1 MSLGVRLRR
10 LVVDVSPL
18 HDVPAYRRWW
28 LGSLLSGVGGQL
40 TSFAVALQVFRATG
54 SSAAVGLVALVVLVP
69 TLVVGLLGGVVADSV
84 DRGRLVLTTMA
95 AQLVVSVVLATQASS
110 GGSLP
115 LVYCLVG
122 GQAVLVALQSPAQRA
137 MVPALL
143 GTERLR
149 SGLALA
155 QLSFQVSLVAGPA
168 LAGLLAA
175 LGGVRLCYLLDAV
188 SFLAGL
194 YAVARLPA
202 LPPVG
207 ARARRSPAAVLDG
220 LRFLRTRPAVG
231 GALLSDL
238 LATGLA
244 MPFALFPA
252 VNALHLG
259 GGATTLGLLGSA
271 PAVGGVA
278 AMAVSGTVRHLVRPG
293 RALLVTGGV
302 WGVAVA
308 GFGVSTGLWGA
319 LLCLAVAGAADTLSV
334 VLRGAVV
341 QLSSPDHLRGR
352 MGSLEF
358 VVGAGGPQLGNAR
371 AGFVAAVSSPAVS
384 AVSGGLSVVVALGVL
399 GLRCRPL
406 TRPLVAVDES
416 GG

>member
-1 MSLGVRLRR
+1 
-10 LVVDVSPL
+10 
-18 HDVPAYRRWW
+18 
-28 LGSLLSGVGGQL
+28 
-40 TSFAVALQVFRATG
+40 
-54 SSAAVGLVALVVLVP
+54 
-69 TLVVGLLGGVVADSV
+69 VVADST
-84 DRGRLVLTTMA
+84 DRRRLVLVTMA
-95 AQLVVSVVLATQASS
+95 TQLGVSGVLAAQAFP
-110 GGSLP
+110 GASLP
-115 LVYCLVG
+115 LVYGLVG

-143 GTERLR
+143 GTQRLP

-168 LAGLLAA
+168 LAGILTAV
-175 LGGVRLCYLLDAV
+175 GGLRLCYLLDAA

-202 LPPVG
+202 LAPVG
-207 ARARRSPAAVLDG
+207 AAARRSPAAVLDA

-231 GALLSDL
+231 GALLSDF
-238 LATGLA
+238 LATALA

-252 VNALHLG
+252 VNALHFG

-271 PAVGGVA
+271 PAVGGAV
-278 AMAVSGTVRHLVRPG
+278 AMAVSGGVRHLVRPG

-302 WGVAVA
+302 WGISVA
-308 GFGVSTGLWGA
+308 GFGVAPALWGA

-406 TRPLVAVDES
+406 TRPLVGVDGDGRPGRAAAEQGS
-416 GG
+416 

>member
-1 MSLGVRLRR
+1 MLRR
-10 LVVDVSPL
+10 LVVDVTPL
-18 HDVPAYRRWW
+18 RELPVYRRWW

-54 SSAAVGLVALVVLVP
+54 SSTAVGLVALVVLVP
-69 TLVVGLLGGVVADSV
+69 TLVVGLAGGVVADSV
-84 DRGRLVLTTMA
+84 DRRRLVLVTLA
-95 AQLVVSVVLATQASS
+95 GQLVVSGALAAQASS
-110 GGSLP
+110 GGNLP
-115 LVYCLVG
+115 LVYVLVG
-122 GQAVLVALQSPAQRA
+122 VQAVLVALQSPAQRA

-143 GTERLR
+143 GVGRLP

-175 LGGVRLCYLLDAV
+175 VGGVRLCYLLDAA
-188 SFLAGL
+188 SFLVGL

-202 LPPVG
+202 LRPVG
-207 ARARRSPAAVLDG
+207 ATARRSPTALLEG
-220 LRFLRTRPAVG
+220 LQFLRTRPAVA

-238 LATGLA
+238 LATALA

-252 VNALHLG
+252 VNALHFG

-278 AMAVSGTVRHLVRPG
+278 AMALSGTVRHLARPG
-293 RALLVTGGV
+293 LGLLVTGAA
-302 WGVAVA
+302 WGLAVA
-308 GFGVSTGLWGA
+308 GFGVTTMLWGA
-319 LLCLAVAGAADTLSV
+319 LLCLGVAGAADTLSV

-371 AGFVAAVSSPAVS
+371 A
-384 AVSGGLSVVVALGVL
+384 
-399 GLRCRPL
+399 
-406 TRPLVAVDES
+406 
-416 GG
+416 